1 MSFFILIFLIK
12 TQFISHIVLIIQ
24 LEKYLN
30 DRIYQSKKNKNI
42 MKFLNL
48 NPAREFFIE
57 NSVPSQFFNTV
68 DSVFQNQL
76 KKYETDYQFS
86 PKVDITED
94 ENHFTLHVH
103 LPGIKK
109 ENVNVEIIKNTLVI
123 SGERTFKKE
132 NDTRKF
138 QSIESFE
145 GKFKRSFKL
154 NENIDKSQIEAK
166 MEDGILTIE
175 LKKAENKVEK
185 TAVTIK

>member
-1 MSFFILIFLIK
+1 
-12 TQFISHIVLIIQ
+12 
-24 LEKYLN
+24 
-30 DRIYQSKKNKNI
+30 

-57 NSVPSQFFNTV
+57 NSVPSQFFNSI
-68 DSVFQNQL
+68 DSVLNHQISKAERDF
-76 KKYETDYQFS
+76 QFS

-94 ENHFTLHVH
+94 ENHFTLYVQ

-109 ENVNVEIIKNTLVI
+109 ENVNVEIVKNTLTI

-138 QSIESFE
+138 HSIESFE

-154 NENIDKSQIEAK
+154 NENIDKSQVDAK

-175 LKKAENKVEK
+175 LKKTENKVEK
-185 TAVTIK
+185 TAVSIK

>member
-1 MSFFILIFLIK
+1 
-12 TQFISHIVLIIQ
+12 
-24 LEKYLN
+24 
-30 DRIYQSKKNKNI
+30 

-57 NSVPSQFFNTV
+57 NSVPSQFFNSV
-68 DSVFQNQL
+68 DSVFNHQIS
-76 KKYETDYQFS
+76 KAERDFQFT

-94 ENHFTLHVH
+94 ENHFTLYVQ

-109 ENVNVEIIKNTLVI
+109 ENVNVEIVKNTLTI
-123 SGERTFKKE
+123 SGERIFKKE

-138 QSIESFE
+138 HSIESFE
-145 GKFKRSFKL
+145 GIFKRSFKL
-154 NENIDKSQIEAK
+154 NENIDKSQVDAK

-185 TAVTIK
+185 TAVSIK